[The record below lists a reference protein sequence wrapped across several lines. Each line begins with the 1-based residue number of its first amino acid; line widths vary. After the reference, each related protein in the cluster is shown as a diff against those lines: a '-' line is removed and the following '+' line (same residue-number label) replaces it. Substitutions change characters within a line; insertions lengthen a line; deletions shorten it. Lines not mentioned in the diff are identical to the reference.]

1 MPMRVHLLDPQLSGQ
16 GGHYANHDEQLIR
29 ELKRRGIGVELYGRK
44 GAAIKVDGIDP
55 HPVFTHDIFQEFA
68 KDPAVWAM
76 ENFHAGNDAFMADLH
91 SMPTDRFSSA
101 DLIYLPNL
109 LQNQLHAVVR
119 WLASMPASERP
130 AVAVMLRYL
139 NHAMDYVQKR
149 ANKEL
154 IALYYRFAGRAL
166 KEIQPRSLICADTRE
181 LAAAYHQIIGVPVL
195 ELPNPMDVAPLLA
208 RLETKTSADE
218 AAPVI
223 VYQGHTSPLRG
234 FHFLPDVINRCSR
247 ISPRPRFVI
256 QVQNRASAPSN
267 GLGPA
272 LAQLDKLA
280 ATPGSRVRLVEGA
293 LSPDDYYA
301 LLGQAD
307 IVLLPYAPTFY
318 GVGSS
323 GVFTEA
329 ASAGKVIVVS
339 PQTVPARQ
347 GTEYGLGVVSAAKW
361 EPAAMVDAVQNAVSN
376 LAMLREKAQK
386 GAVRF
391 RTEQCAEALWEKVFG
406 ALAEL
411 NTMKPQSGHDEA

>member
-1 MPMRVHLLDPQLSGQ
+1 MRVHLLDPQLSGP
-16 GGHYANHDEQLIR
+16 GGHYSNHDAQLIR
-29 ELKRRGIGVELYGRK
+29 ELRRRGIEVELHGRK
-44 GAAIKVDGIDP
+44 GASIAVEGIDP

-76 ENFHAGNDAFMADLH
+76 ENFHAGNEVFLADLQ
-91 SMPTDRFSSA
+91 SIPADKFSSA

-119 WLASMPASERP
+119 WLSAMPASGRP
-130 AVAVMLRYL
+130 AVAIMLRYL

-166 KEIQPRSLICADTRE
+166 KEVQPRSLICADTRE
-181 LAAAYHQIIGVPVL
+181 LAAAYQQIIGVPVL

-208 RLETKTSADE
+208 RLEGKGPVAG

-234 FHFLPDVINRCSR
+234 FHFLPDLINRCSR
-247 ISPRPRFVI
+247 MSPRPRFVI

-267 GLGPA
+267 GLGPS

-280 ATPGSRVRLVEGA
+280 ATPGSGVKLVEGA
-293 LSPDDYYA
+293 LSPDDYFA
-301 LLGQAD
+301 LLGEAD

-329 ASAGKVIVVS
+329 ASVGKVIVVS

-347 GTEYGLGVVSAAKW
+347 GAEYGLGVVSAAKW
-361 EPAAMVDAVQNAVSN
+361 EPAAMADAVRTALGN
-376 LAMLREKAQK
+376 LPALREKAEK
-386 GAVRF
+386 GAPGF
-391 RTEQCAEALWEKVFG
+391 RAEQCAAALWEKVFS
-406 ALAEL
+406 ALPRL
-411 NTMKPQSGHDEA
+411 NATESPSGHGDA

>member
-1 MPMRVHLLDPQLSGQ
+1 MRVHLLDPQLSGP
-16 GGHYANHDEQLIR
+16 GGHYSNHDEQLIR
-29 ELKRRGIGVELYGRK
+29 ELRRRGLEVELCGRK
-44 GAAIKVDGIDP
+44 GATIQVAGIEP

-68 KDPAVWAM
+68 KDPAVWAI
-76 ENFHAGNDAFMADLH
+76 ENFHAGNDAFLADLQ
-91 SMPTDRFSSA
+91 SIPSERFASG
-101 DLIYLPNL
+101 DLVYFPNL
-109 LQNQLHAVVR
+109 LQNQLHGIVR
-119 WLASMPASERP
+119 WLAAMPASERP
-130 AVAVMLRYL
+130 EVAVMLRYL

-166 KEIQPRSLICADTRE
+166 KEVQPRSLICADTRE
-181 LAAAYHQIIGVPVL
+181 LAAAYQQIVGVPVL
-195 ELPNPMDVAPLLA
+195 ELPNPMDVAPLLSRFEA
-208 RLETKTSADE
+208 RKSAD

-234 FHFLPDVINRCSR
+234 FHFLPDLIGRCSGL
-247 ISPRPRFVI
+247 SPRPRFVI

-280 ATPGSRVRLVEGA
+280 ATPGAGVRLVEGA

-301 LLGQAD
+301 LLGEAD

-329 ASAGKVIVVS
+329 ASVGKVIVVS

-347 GTEYGLGVVSAAKW
+347 GAEYGLGVVSAAKW
-361 EPAAMVDAVQNAVSN
+361 EPAAMADAVRTALSN
-376 LAMLREKAQK
+376 FPALRENAEK
-386 GAVRF
+386 GAPRF
-391 RTEQCAEALWEKVFG
+391 RADQCAEALWKKVFD
-406 ALAEL
+406 AL
-411 NTMKPQSGHDEA
+411 GG